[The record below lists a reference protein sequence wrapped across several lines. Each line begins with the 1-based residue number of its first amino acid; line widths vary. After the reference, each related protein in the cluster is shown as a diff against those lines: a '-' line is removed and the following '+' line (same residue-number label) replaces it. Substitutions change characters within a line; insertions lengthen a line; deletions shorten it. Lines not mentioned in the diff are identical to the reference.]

1 MGARGSLTSL
11 TFRLEVVTAATGDAV
26 PTAASGDCSGGA
38 GEVLAGSGDP
48 PIKSLTSLFT
58 SSLSL
63 ESGSGD
69 FVRPGVDP
77 RITSWDYG
85 ERLTSDIKRNTS
97 DECLTSLSVVSFF
110 FCSRDFR
117 SCSNLAR
124 FFSNSAF
131 LSAMALPAIRHMTL
145 G

>member
-11 TFRLEVVTAATGDAV
+11 TFRLEVVSAATGDTV
-26 PTAASGDCSGGA
+26 PTAVSGDCSGGA

-85 ERLTSDIKRNTS
+85 ETLDVRYLKHIWRVSYIRIS
-97 DECLTSLSVVSFF
+97 CFFLLLLAGLSQ
-110 FCSRDFR
+110 
-117 SCSNLAR
+117 L
-124 FFSNSAF
+124 
-131 LSAMALPAIRHMTL
+131 L
-145 G
+145 